1 VNANETLSNQT
12 ASIKADNQA
21 EIILVNKEENR
32 NIL

>member
-1 VNANETLSNQT
+1 VNSYETLANQT

-21 EIILVNKEENR
+21 EINLDNKEENR